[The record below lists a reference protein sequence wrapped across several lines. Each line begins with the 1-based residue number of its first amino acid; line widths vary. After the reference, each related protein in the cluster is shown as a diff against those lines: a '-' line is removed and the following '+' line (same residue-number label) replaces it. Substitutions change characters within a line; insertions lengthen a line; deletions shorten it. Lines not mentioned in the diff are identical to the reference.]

1 MSELD
6 FRGPIEGTPFLAL
19 GAFEL
24 RAIGY
29 VREEWIIS
37 GVATSY
43 VEDGERTPDGQW
55 DARRDRQ
62 ADFKTRLVVI
72 RPSDPAHFSGT
83 VVIEWLNVSGGLD
96 AAPDWL
102 FLHRHLMREG
112 VAWVGLSAQKAGID
126 GGGLVPGL
134 PLKEADEERY
144 RELVHPGDAWS
155 FDILTQLGRAL
166 RRPGAG
172 PLGKLAAARAIAL
185 GESQSAGFL
194 VTYANAI
201 DPLEQCFDGFLIH
214 GRGGGA
220 AAIDGSYL
228 RRPADGDVSRI
239 GSRLLRGERI
249 REDVRVPVLT
259 LQSETDVIGLGSI
272 NARQPDGERFRLW
285 EIAGASHFDSYGLV
299 AAHHDDG
306 TLSTERYAALL
317 APTDTPMGLQAD
329 SPVNAGPQQHYVAQ
343 AALARL
349 EGWIRRGAAP
359 PVAERLETADSTDP
373 GLTGDALGIS
383 RGGIRT
389 PWVDAPTALLSGLGQ
404 TGEGFMFLF
413 GRTEIFDGP
422 TLARLYPGGAEQ
434 HLELFLG
441 SLERTVDAGFVL
453 EADAAEIAALGRHG
467 HQPSGFRHD

>member
-1 MSELD
+1 MSQLD
-6 FRGPIEGTPFLAL
+6 FRGPIDGQPFLTL
-19 GAFEL
+19 GTFDVQPA
-24 RAIGY
+24 GY
-29 VREEWIIS
+29 VREEWIVS
-37 GVATSY
+37 GAATSY
-43 VEDGERTPDGQW
+43 TQQGERTPDGQW

-72 RPSDPAHFSGT
+72 RPRNPARFSGT

-96 AAPDWL
+96 ASPDWL

-112 VAWVGLSAQKAGID
+112 TAWVGLSAQKAGID
-126 GGGLVPGL
+126 GGGLVPGRS
-134 PLKEADEERY
+134 LKEADEERY
-144 RELVHPGDAWS
+144 GELVHPGDAWS
-155 FDILTQLGRAL
+155 YDILTQLGRAL
-166 RRPGAG
+166 RSPAAD
-172 PLGKLAAARAIAL
+172 PLGGLAAARVIAL

-201 DPLEQCFDGFLIH
+201 DPLEQLFDGFLLH

-220 AAIDGSYL
+220 AAIDGGYL

-299 AAHHDDG
+299 AAHRDDG
-306 TLSTERYAALL
+306 TLSTQRYAALL
-317 APTDTPMGLQAD
+317 APTDCPMGLKAD
-329 SPVNAGPQQHYVAQ
+329 SPVNSGPQQHYIAQ
-343 AALARL
+343 AALAHL
-349 EGWIRRGAAP
+349 EGWIRGGAAP
-359 PVAERLETADSTDP
+359 PVAERLETTDSGDP
-373 GLTGDALGIS
+373 ALRYDELGIA

-389 PWVDAPTALLSGLGQ
+389 PWVDAPSAVLSGLGQ
-404 TGEGFMFLF
+404 TGDGFMFLF
-413 GRTEIFDGP
+413 GRTELFDEP
-422 TLARLYPGGAEQ
+422 MLARLYPGGAEQ

-441 SLERTVDAGFVL
+441 ALERAVDLGFL
-453 EADAAEIAALGRHG
+453 LAADASEIAALGRHG